1 MAATAEVRNVEKET
15 ANGLSI
21 SLTEECCLPLGLKT
35 NAKVQLCANINIHK
49 HCVILAEPVVC

>member
-21 SLTEECCLPLGLKT
+21 SLTEECCLSLGLKT
-35 NAKVQLCANINIHK
+35 NAKVQLCANINIINT
-49 HCVILAEPVVC
+49 VLF

>member
-21 SLTEECCLPLGLKT
+21 SLTEECCLSLGLKT
-35 NAKVQLCANINIHK
+35 NGKVQLCANINIHK

>member
-21 SLTEECCLPLGLKT
+21 FLTEECCLSLGLKT
-35 NAKVQLCANINIHK
+35 NAKVQLCENINIHK
-49 HCVILAEPVVC
+49 HCVILAELVVC